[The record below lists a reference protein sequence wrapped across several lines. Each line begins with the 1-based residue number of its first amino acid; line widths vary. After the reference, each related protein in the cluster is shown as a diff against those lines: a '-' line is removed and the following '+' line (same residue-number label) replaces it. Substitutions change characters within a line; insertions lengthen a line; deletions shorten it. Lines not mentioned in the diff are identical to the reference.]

1 MTARFRLHGRL
12 FLEAEIHL
20 VTGLHIGGAGGKIAI
35 GGVDNPI
42 IRDPLTEEPIIP
54 GSSLKGKM
62 RSLLERWGGYELN
75 HSIGQARIH
84 ICEGEEGRKRYP
96 DCVVCNV
103 FGVPGEI
110 DFAYPTRLIV
120 RDAFLDPRHRDRLR
134 AADLD
139 LPFSEVK
146 WEAAI
151 DRITSAAVPRQIER
165 VPAGAVFRAFSIR
178 TSGPST
184 GENGPAEHLAPLMV
198 YNLYFPKDLDWF
210 AKVIEAMALV
220 EDDYLGG
227 YGSRGSGQVAFRRL
241 RLGYKVRTNDG
252 FYAPSITWLDPFPDL
267 VAFRQNLPEMLR
279 GIGAKIQW
287 EASGQ
292 PGAR

>member
-1 MTARFRLHGRL
+1 MTANFRLRGRL

-20 VTGLHIGGAGGKIAI
+20 VTGLHIGGAGGKVAI

-62 RSLLERWGGYELN
+62 RSLLERWEGYDPN
-75 HSIGQARIH
+75 HRIGQARIH
-84 ICEGEEGRKRYP
+84 ICKEGEGARRYP

-110 DFAYPTRLIV
+110 PFAYPTRLIV
-120 RDAFLDPRHRDRLR
+120 RDAFLDPWHRDRLR
-134 AADLD
+134 VADLD

-178 TSGPST
+178 TLGQSP
-184 GENGPAEHLAPLMV
+184 GENGPKERPAPLMV

-227 YGSRGSGQVAFRRL
+227 YGSRGSGQVTFRRL
-241 RLGYKVRTNDG
+241 RLGYKVRTENG
-252 FYAPSITWLDPFPDL
+252 SYAPSITWLDPFPDL
-267 VAFRQNLPEMLR
+267 EVFRKNLPAMLQR
-279 GIGAKIQW
+279 IRAEIRW
-287 EASGQ
+287 DAS
-292 PGAR
+292 R